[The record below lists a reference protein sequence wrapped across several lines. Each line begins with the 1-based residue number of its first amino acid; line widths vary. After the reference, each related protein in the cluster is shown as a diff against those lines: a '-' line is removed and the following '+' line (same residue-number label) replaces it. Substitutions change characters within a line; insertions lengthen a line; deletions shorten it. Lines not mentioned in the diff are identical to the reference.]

1 MNAAKVASI
10 VAAMQDDP
18 RVEALRVVA
27 RGVRRLRRR
36 GVPQRAAERF
46 MRGSLNARSMSDHN
60 ENAPLRGRRYVLQG
74 GGQRFLASGD
84 ETIEGLLARCGIPPG
99 AREHLVLYEVVE

>member
-10 VAAMQDDP
+10 VATMQDDP
-18 RVEALRVVA
+18 RMEALRVVA

-46 MRGSLNARSMSDHN
+46 MRGSLNARNMSEHD
-60 ENAPLRGRRYVLQG
+60 ENAAARRRYVLQG
-74 GGQRFLASGD
+74 RGQRFLASGD
-84 ETIEGLLARCGIPPG
+84 ETIEGLLNRCGIPPG
-99 AREHLVLYEVVE
+99 EREHLVLYTVVE